1 MQGQG
6 AFMAFVAGQ
15 GQWVD
20 QKTGTP
26 CSHREVMHAMAR
38 KRVVLLGE
46 LHNRHDIHRWQVN
59 VAASLLALRDELAVG
74 FEMFP
79 KRLQP
84 ILDEWVAGKLD
95 EATFLERAEWGKVW
109 GFDADLYWPLFHFC
123 REFRIKML
131 ALNCRRDLVTRVGKE
146 GWDAIPADERDGLTP
161 ARPASLAHREHLLR
175 LTNGG
180 PPAMKG
186 KSADAPEFD
195 RFVRAQQT
203 WDRAFAC
210 NIAAYLAEKP
220 NALVIGII
228 GRGHMEYGFGTPDQ
242 LDDLGITD
250 VGILLTQDEVDGL
263 VGENIPAIADAVFGL
278 APLGHAVHGEGK

>member
-1 MQGQG
+1 MN
-6 AFMAFVAGQ
+6 ATLLNDRV
-15 GQWVD
+15 GQWID
-20 QKTGTP
+20 PQSGA
-26 CSHREVMHAMAR
+26 HRTHQSVMQDMAQ

-46 LHNRHDIHRWQVN
+46 THDRYDIHRWQMHIC
-59 VAASLLALRDELAVG
+59 ASLLALRDDLAVG

-79 KRLQP
+79 RRLQP
-84 ILDEWVAGKLD
+84 VLDEWVEGKLD
-95 EATFLERAEWGKVW
+95 AETFLERVDWGKVW
-109 GFDADLYWPLFHFC
+109 GFAVDLYWPLFHFC
-123 REFRIKML
+123 REFRVKML

-146 GWDAIPADERDGLTP
+146 GWDAILEEERDGLTP

-180 PPAMKG
+180 PPAMQG

-210 NIAAYLAEKP
+210 NIATYLNEKP
-220 NALVIGII
+220 DALVLGII

-242 LDDLGITD
+242 LDDLGID
-250 VGILLTQDEVDGL
+250 QVGVLLTEDISEAPSAPKIADM
-263 VGENIPAIADAVFGL
+263 PAIADAVFGL
-278 APLGHAVHGEGK
+278 AAS

>member
-1 MQGQG
+1 MPIKPLP
-6 AFMAFVAGQ
+6 

-20 QKTGTP
+20 QRAETHKT
-26 CSHREVMHAMAR
+26 HRQIMQQMAE

-46 LHNRHDIHRWQVN
+46 LHNRYDIHRWQVN
-59 VAASLLALRDELAVG
+59 VAASLLALHDELAIG

-79 KRLQP
+79 RRLQSV
-84 ILDEWVAGKLD
+84 LDTWVEGSLD
-95 EATFLERAEWGKVW
+95 EATFLEQAEWGKVW
-109 GFDADLYWPLFHFC
+109 GFEADLYWPLFHFC
-123 REFRIKML
+123 REFKVKML

-146 GWDAIPADERDGLTP
+146 GWDAIPEEERDGLKP

-180 PPAMKG
+180 PAAMKG
-186 KSADAPEFD
+186 KSADALEFD

-210 NIAAYLAEKP
+210 NIAAYLDQKP
-220 NALVIGII
+220 EALVVGII

-242 LDDLGITD
+242 LDELGITE
-250 VGILLTQDEVDGL
+250 VGILLTEDKGDDRL
-263 VGENIPAIADAVFGL
+263 IDDMPFIADAVFGL
-278 APLGHAVHGEGK
+278 NTAEQPLDN

>member
-1 MQGQG
+1 MN
-6 AFMAFVAGQ
+6 ATLLNDRV
-15 GQWVD
+15 GQWID
-20 QKTGTP
+20 PQSGA
-26 CSHREVMHAMAR
+26 HRTHQSVMQDMAQ

-46 LHNRHDIHRWQVN
+46 THDRYDIHRWQMHIC
-59 VAASLLALRDELAVG
+59 ASLLALRDDLAVG

-79 KRLQP
+79 RRLQP
-84 ILDEWVAGKLD
+84 VLDEWVEGKLD
-95 EATFLERAEWGKVW
+95 AEMFLEHAEWGKVW
-109 GFDADLYWPLFHFC
+109 GFAADLYWPLFHFC
-123 REFRIKML
+123 REFRVKML

-146 GWDAIPADERDGLTP
+146 GWDAIPQEERDGLTP

-180 PPAMKG
+180 PPAMQG

-210 NIAAYLAEKP
+210 NIAAYLNEKP
-220 NALVIGII
+220 ETLVVGII

-242 LDDLGITD
+242 LDDLGID
-250 VGILLTQDEVDGL
+250 QVGVLLTEDVSEALSTPETADTS
-263 VGENIPAIADAVFGL
+263 AIADAVFGL
-278 APLGHAVHGEGK
+278 AAS

>member
-1 MQGQG
+1 MSPEPSGLR
-6 AFMAFVAGQ
+6 V
-15 GQWVD
+15 GQWLD
-20 QKTGTP
+20 LRSGESRAHQ
-26 CSHREVMHAMAR
+26 SIMREMAQ

-46 LHNRHDIHRWQVN
+46 QHDRHDIHRWQVN
-59 VAASLLALRDELAVG
+59 VSASLLALRDELAVG

-79 KRLQP
+79 RRIQP
-84 ILDEWVAGKLD
+84 VLDEWVAGKL
-95 EATFLERAEWGKVW
+95 EAEQFLEKAEWGKVW

-123 REFRIKML
+123 REFRVKML

-146 GWDAIPADERDGLTP
+146 GWEAIVEEDRDGLTP

-180 PPAMKG
+180 PPVMQG

-210 NIAAYLAEKP
+210 NIAAYLNEKP
-220 NALVIGII
+220 EALVVGII

-242 LDDLGITD
+242 LDDLGINQVGVLLTED
-250 VGILLTQDEVDGL
+250 VGDAASTLKVAE
-263 VGENIPAIADAVFGL
+263 IPAIADAVFGL
-278 APLGHAVHGEGK
+278 ADS